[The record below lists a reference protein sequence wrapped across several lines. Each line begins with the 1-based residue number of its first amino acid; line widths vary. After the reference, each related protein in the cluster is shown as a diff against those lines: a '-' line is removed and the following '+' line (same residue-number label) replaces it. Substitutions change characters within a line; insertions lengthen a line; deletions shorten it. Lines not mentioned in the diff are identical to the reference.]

1 MKLPCWLGLCILAL
15 NAKKAFLMSDFSIMP
30 DGHHYVF
37 HEDEVLYMEALLR
50 CQQDSGYLFNAD
62 FSTMGSPEY
71 NGVTEELLENGNL
84 RGIKIWANITTD
96 SGGMLNCFIL
106 DPDLTECPA
115 SAAQDQTYGFICEF
129 NHICDLPRESS
140 PCENDG
146 RCLSNTVMEQN
157 FTCNCTGTGH
167 TGTFC
172 QIEINECMM
181 NPCMFGECVDRIA
194 FYECVCD
201 VGYEGTNCSIIS
213 HQADSLLNLNTG
225 VAISIL
231 TLVGVLCVLL
241 MILGPYLYFSIKKRN
256 DMKRT
261 LAELAAYTELDD
273 VDLQPI
279 VDFKNLETSATTS
292 RNHESGDDGL
302 LTVGPTV
309 NAIKRLPNNSGAP
322 WAYPA
327 VCDMDGQSQTYASA
341 EVTSCLSNSSM
352 YDALMRANDPVFAQL
367 FKYPLIY
374 QIDAGTGQVT
384 TIKIDTQSLRSHMSS
399 EHQAFSM
406 NSDGTNESHP
416 NGTMSTETSA
426 ASSPGAATAA
436 DVASKPAGE
445 SSAGFG
451 LPATPTELTGTE
463 SGAVKNSASASQKT
477 ADATNAQAVQ
487 SASNSPGSDPI
498 RRAFSGKQTTNRNT
512 ADGTTAGQG
521 TTDEVDRNPETTHKS
536 TTGASISYPTI
547 SSPKTFVKN
556 PRLTE
561 LLLRQTILENL
572 PNAHQSSSNKT
583 TLTGVLTADQK
594 TAADISTAD
603 FQITDQTAMRTAA
616 ATDTNTPP
624 SQKLIEPATA
634 TSKAVSQK
642 TNLLDSL
649 AQALTRQKTVA
660 APKVGGRGSG
670 SKVPSTRN
678 VAQINA
684 ADAYSKLTDTRPA
697 YPKPAEAKPVYPE
710 SLKTRPAYPKPT
722 DQRSADTRGKEAT
735 PAETTSVKPLD
746 TDANTAKPTTE
757 EQRKKLMAKQP
768 SSEAQANSAAS
779 SDVEARQQSVQ
790 DSAESSLDECA
801 LARQFSSNKLDL

>member
-1 MKLPCWLGLCILAL
+1 
-15 NAKKAFLMSDFSIMP
+15 
-30 DGHHYVF
+30 
-37 HEDEVLYMEALLR
+37 
-50 CQQDSGYLFNAD
+50 
-62 FSTMGSPEY
+62 
-71 NGVTEELLENGNL
+71 
-84 RGIKIWANITTD
+84 
-96 SGGMLNCFIL
+96 
-106 DPDLTECPA
+106 
-115 SAAQDQTYGFICEF
+115 
-129 NHICDLPRESS
+129 
-140 PCENDG
+140 
-146 RCLSNTVMEQN
+146 
-157 FTCNCTGTGH
+157 
-167 TGTFC
+167 
-172 QIEINECMM
+172 
-181 NPCMFGECVDRIA
+181 
-194 FYECVCD
+194 
-201 VGYEGTNCSIIS
+201 
-213 HQADSLLNLNTG
+213 
-225 VAISIL
+225 
-231 TLVGVLCVLL
+231 
-241 MILGPYLYFSIKKRN
+241 
-256 DMKRT
+256 
-261 LAELAAYTELDD
+261 
-273 VDLQPI
+273 
-279 VDFKNLETSATTS
+279 
-292 RNHESGDDGL
+292 
-302 LTVGPTV
+302 
-309 NAIKRLPNNSGAP
+309 
-322 WAYPA
+322 
-327 VCDMDGQSQTYASA
+327 
-341 EVTSCLSNSSM
+341 
-352 YDALMRANDPVFAQL
+352 
-367 FKYPLIY
+367 
-374 QIDAGTGQVT
+374 
-384 TIKIDTQSLRSHMSS
+384 MSS

-678 VAQINA
+678 AAQINA

-790 DSAESSLDECA
+790 DSAESSSDECA